1 VSKSLEVAEKEQ
13 KVPEMPSRRFCVAPM
28 MESESWRQKA
38 LWF

>member
-28 MESESWRQKA
+28 MDGVRCQRNA
-38 LWF
+38 LNF